1 MFYHFVV
8 LAHKGLILEA
18 KLKRRSLTKIF
29 LESFKV
35 SQENSD
41 VEVFHE
47 KPVGITERISATA
60 VVFEPFY
67 QVLSEHKPI
76 RATDIF
82 RL

>member
-1 MFYHFVV
+1 M
-8 LAHKGLILEA
+8 
-18 KLKRRSLTKIF
+18 
-29 LESFKV
+29 

-41 VEVFHE
+41 IEDFQE

-76 RATDIF
+76 RATDVF